1 MQKGDELFLLV
12 SSYVEPGR
20 THHEQVR
27 GSGIQRQVKWRRQ
40 VGRLQ
45 RSATFEVFLVFTASP
60 CASCCVMGAL
70 ASAARRVGVP
80 GEGVRGAPAQ
90 VRREQEE
97 EGEAGWGVTEE
108 REGVGLRC

>member
-1 MQKGDELFLLV
+1 
-12 SSYVEPGR
+12 
-20 THHEQVR
+20 
-27 GSGIQRQVKWRRQ
+27 
-40 VGRLQ
+40 
-45 RSATFEVFLVFTASP
+45 
-60 CASCCVMGAL
+60 MGAL